1 MLRACRVHPGYTRHK
16 GRRRIP
22 PLRSSQELEAEVGVS
37 VSTND
42 QDNHEGRKRDTNQS
56 PQGEESDM

>member
-1 MLRACRVHPGYTRHK
+1 VHPGYTRHK